1 MHSQYTNAQLLACR
15 RLAMEQNKKLF
26 DEANAI
32 SRSAFELLE
41 QPDLDSEKFQRYLQL
56 RRKAEILFCEALDHL
71 TLLNE
76 NFPPLP
82 VQKLMEACDSS
93 LHQEENR

>member
-1 MHSQYTNAQLLACR
+1 MHLQYTNAQLLACR
-15 RLAMEQNKKLF
+15 CLAIEQNKKLF

-32 SRSAFELLE
+32 SRAAFDLLE

-56 RRKAEILFCEALDHL
+56 RRKAEALFYEALDHL

-82 VQKLMEACDSS
+82 VHTLLESSNSHIHQK
-93 LHQEENR
+93 ENN

>member
-1 MHSQYTNAQLLACR
+1 MHFQYTNAQLLACR
-15 RLAMEQNKKLF
+15 CLAMEQNKKLF
-26 DEANAI
+26 DEANAL
-32 SRSAFELLE
+32 SRAAFELLE

-56 RRKAEILFCEALDHL
+56 RRKAETLFYEALDHL

-82 VQKLMEACDSS
+82 AQPLMETSDSQI
-93 LHQEENR
+93 QE

>member
-15 RLAMEQNKKLF
+15 CLAMEQNKKLF

-32 SRSAFELLE
+32 SRAAFELLE
-41 QPDLDSEKFQRYLQL
+41 QPDLDSDKFQHYLQL
-56 RRKAEILFCEALDHL
+56 RRKAETLFCEALDHL
-71 TLLNE
+71 ILLNE

-82 VQKLMEACDSS
+82 VQKQTEACDSS
-93 LHQEENR
+93 LHQEENS